1 MPIGLTSILLLSA
14 QLFAG
19 VASARDWS
27 AIDALR
33 SRLEAGGA
41 RVVQDDCS
49 RLPQPRSRRSAEGF
63 GLAPYR

>member
-1 MPIGLTSILLLSA
+1 MRIGLAWILLLSA

-19 VASARDWS
+19 VARARDWS

-41 RVVQDDCS
+41 RVVQDD
-49 RLPQPRSRRSAEGF
+49 
-63 GLAPYR
+63 

>member
-1 MPIGLTSILLLSA
+1 MRIGLAWILLLSA

-19 VASARDWS
+19 VARARDWS

-41 RVVQDDCS
+41 RVVQDDCG
-49 RLPQPRSRRSAEGF
+49 RLPRV
-63 GLAPYR
+63 